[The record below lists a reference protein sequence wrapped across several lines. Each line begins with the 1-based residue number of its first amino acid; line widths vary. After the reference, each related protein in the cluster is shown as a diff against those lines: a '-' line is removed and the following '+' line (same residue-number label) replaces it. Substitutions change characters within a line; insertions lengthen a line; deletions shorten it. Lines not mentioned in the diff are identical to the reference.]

1 MLKTAPNPNAHT
13 VEEVIQGALSS
24 SEAARF
30 ESAMKPLVDA
40 GDGVMQS
47 AFAFVR
53 AVKH

>member
-1 MLKTAPNPNAHT
+1 

-40 GDGVMQS
+40 GEGVMQS

>member
-1 MLKTAPNPNAHT
+1 MLKTAPNPT
-13 VEEVIQGALSS
+13 RTPWKIIQGALSS